1 MVETLGRRLV
11 VTLVSLFFA
20 ALVVV
25 FLSRVTTILVLLFIS
40 VLLSVFFSAFT
51 DILVRRVP
59 LGRPFALGTA
69 SLLTLGVIVGIGWLI
84 VPPVIAQTQDF
95 LGAMP
100 QHAQQLAS
108 LLLRMAQK
116 YPLLERT
123 ALASE
128 PCAMVEGVIN
138 NVSRFIRETILTYFP
153 AAATTIL
160 EII

>member
-59 LGRPFALGTA
+59 LGRPFVLGIA
-69 SLLTLGVIVGIGWLI
+69 SLLTLGAIVGIGWLI
-84 VPPVIAQTQDF
+84 VPPVGLVRILANAMKARPSSDF
-95 LGAMP
+95 GP
-100 QHAQQLAS
+100 
-108 LLLRMAQK
+108 
-116 YPLLERT
+116 T
-123 ALASE
+123 
-128 PCAMVEGVIN
+128 
-138 NVSRFIRETILTYFP
+138 SRP
-153 AAATTIL
+153 S
-160 EII
+160 